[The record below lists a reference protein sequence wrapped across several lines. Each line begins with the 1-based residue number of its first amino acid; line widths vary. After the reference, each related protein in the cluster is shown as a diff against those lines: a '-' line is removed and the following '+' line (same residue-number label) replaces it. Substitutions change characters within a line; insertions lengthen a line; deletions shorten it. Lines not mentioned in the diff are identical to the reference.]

1 MEINEITAGP
11 IATTKTPGRKHRTS
25 GLAGDEIPLES
36 RIITVADIF
45 DALTTVRPY
54 KDAWPIDQALAEL
67 KRMAKAGK
75 IDPDLLDALEDNIDE
90 AILVRDTYLEEQ
102 AVRGA

>member
-36 RIITVADIF
+36 RIIAVADIF

-54 KDAWPIDQALAEL
+54 KEAWPADQALAEL
-67 KRMAKAGK
+67 NRMVHGGK
-75 IDPDLLDALEDNIDE
+75 LDPDIVAALERNLE
-90 AILVRDTYLEEQ
+90 QAILVRDTYLEEK
-102 AVRGA
+102 ATRST